1 MHIPFFIVPV
11 LFILIELHR
20 IFRHW
25 SDGTERTKF
34 YASRLIIKILASIL
48 SSILELLHIL
58 DLNPQKYYQTTEE
71 LLRTTYFLTSA
82 FAWLFGA
89 FIIYFKYNRRIK
101 SQWFGQRG
109 YWVLTLFSNS
119 GLLILNIFTN
129 DYTQTSYPISSSL
142 LIQTIICCFS
152 IFISIVMSYFAFFY
166 PNDFIVIRREKQFGE
181 GLYPK
186 DPGEEREET
195 FVSVQ
200 MAGYKIKHHDST
212 TTVQYDIIV
221 SLNGNTHKV
230 SRTYPEFST
239 LHKTLLLSY
248 ASDPIGTL
256 KLPNFPNFLQKSTNM
271 EDKTHLLGEYLQELC
286 REKQFSAEVLVFLKL
301 EGKLRE
307 SMLPY
312 NNRLNDTQNETIHR
326 SESTVMGYFDPKPAL
341 NDILTIS
348 IPAYHLNW
356 IIDIHIPTWKQAE
369 SHIEYVIKSEI
380 RVMSFES
387 LTYSRFSEI
396 FTLHKQ
402 LKKLHIPIPPFP
414 SKNFHQNLSSEE
426 LEIRRSQLEEYLGTL
441 MNDPAYL
448 TQCSLNFI
456 ECSLKMNRILNLIPS
471 TNIYELVAMTWEGEI
486 GTDSTPFILYRLK
499 FNKTLG
505 SKTQEWEI
513 CRRYREFGTLH
524 KVLTGR
530 NTSFL
535 LREYLRD
542 YLKSELIPL
551 PQLPGKSLAPL
562 CTSQEIEARKR
573 LLESYLMELLRNP
586 AVTCCYYFRNF
597 IGELE

>member
-1 MHIPFFIVPV
+1 M
-11 LFILIELHR
+11 EN
-20 IFRHW
+20 IFR
-25 SDGTERTKF
+25 
-34 YASRLIIKILASIL
+34 
-48 SSILELLHIL
+48 
-58 DLNPQKYYQTTEE
+58 
-71 LLRTTYFLTSA
+71 
-82 FAWLFGA
+82 
-89 FIIYFKYNRRIK
+89 
-101 SQWFGQRG
+101 
-109 YWVLTLFSNS
+109 
-119 GLLILNIFTN
+119 
-129 DYTQTSYPISSSL
+129 
-142 LIQTIICCFS
+142 
-152 IFISIVMSYFAFFY
+152 
-166 PNDFIVIRREKQFGE
+166 
-181 GLYPK
+181 
-186 DPGEEREET
+186 
-195 FVSVQ
+195 
-200 MAGYKIKHHDST
+200 
-212 TTVQYDIIV
+212 
-221 SLNGNTHKV
+221 
-230 SRTYPEFST
+230 
-239 LHKTLLLSY
+239 SY
-248 ASDPIGTL
+248 AE
-256 KLPNFPNFLQKSTNM
+256 KSN
-271 EDKTHLLGEYLQELC
+271 LV
-286 REKQFSAEVLVFLKL
+286 AEVLVFLKL

-312 NNRLNDTQNETIHR
+312 NNRLNDSQNETIHR
-326 SESTVMGYFDPKPAL
+326 SESTVMGYFDPKPEL